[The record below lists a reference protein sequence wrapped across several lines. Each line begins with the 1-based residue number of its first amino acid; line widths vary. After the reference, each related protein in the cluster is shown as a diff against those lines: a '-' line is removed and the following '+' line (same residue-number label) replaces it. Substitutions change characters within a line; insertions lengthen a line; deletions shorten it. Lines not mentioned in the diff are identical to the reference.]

1 MINSKVSGRSIIFEI
16 KFYDLSLSYF
26 KSISLVKITEYNKD
40 CYLAP
45 ARHCRL
51 WFRLQDNSIIRG
63 LTKH

>member
-45 ARHCRL
+45 APDT
-51 WFRLQDNSIIRG
+51 QPEI
-63 LTKH
+63 TKSQE